1 MKLSKTTPPI
11 IQSFPTH
18 QNLSKN
24 LSDMIVELSKKSIAT
39 RGRFTIGLSGGSLPK
54 ILSLKLKSHKY
65 DVEWNKWQVFFC
77 DERLVPL
84 GHPDSNY
91 LLCKN
96 ELFNHLPIPKQNI
109 HVINEE
115 LVLKI
120 DEIVAKIESI
130 KQETGFT
137 DVDSENDKT
146 KDANDGEITED
157 GKVSSPS
164 KFDQLK
170 QTLEDLLL
178 EVVDDYE
185 KQLIDVFAGVNSV
198 KFPVFD
204 LLLLGIGPD
213 GHTCSLF
220 PNHPQLD
227 ESALW
232 VTYIYN
238 SPKPPPRRITFTLPV
253 VNHAHNVVFV
263 ATGKGKQDVLR
274 DILENSDNKNL
285 HLPATFVKPVNGKLY
300 WFLDDEDVAKLY
312 IR

>member
-137 DVDSENDKT
+137 DVDSDEFV
-146 KDANDGEITED
+146 G
-157 GKVSSPS
+157 G
-164 KFDQLK
+164 
-170 QTLEDLLL
+170 LL
-178 EVVDDYE
+178 
-185 KQLIDVFAGVNSV
+185 I
-198 KFPVFD
+198 
-204 LLLLGIGPD
+204 I
-213 GHTCSLF
+213 
-220 PNHPQLD
+220 
-227 ESALW
+227 
-232 VTYIYN
+232 
-238 SPKPPPRRITFTLPV
+238 
-253 VNHAHNVVFV
+253 
-263 ATGKGKQDVLR
+263 
-274 DILENSDNKNL
+274 
-285 HLPATFVKPVNGKLY
+285 
-300 WFLDDEDVAKLY
+300 
-312 IR
+312 

>member
-1 MKLSKTTPPI
+1 
-11 IQSFPTH
+11 
-18 QNLSKN
+18 
-24 LSDMIVELSKKSIAT
+24 
-39 RGRFTIGLSGGSLPK
+39 
-54 ILSLKLKSHKY
+54 
-65 DVEWNKWQVFFC
+65 
-77 DERLVPL
+77 
-84 GHPDSNY
+84 
-91 LLCKN
+91 
-96 ELFNHLPIPKQNI
+96 
-109 HVINEE
+109 
-115 LVLKI
+115 
-120 DEIVAKIESI
+120 
-130 KQETGFT
+130 
-137 DVDSENDKT
+137 NDKT

-285 HLPATFVKPVNGKLY
+285 HLPATFVKAVN
-300 WFLDDEDVAKLY
+300 
-312 IR
+312 